1 MLLWSVYEN
10 IIFKFSYNK
19 DKGPRPDIMKYARR
33 MNAEFM
39 ATYLKYYD
47 KNFAI
52 EDVIRNY
59 KERKL
64 NAVNLKNMSYCNSR
78 KARNTVEFRCP
89 NGTLDEITWQNNV
102 NFFVKF
108 MILCKKGH
116 FDKDKVLR
124 RDSINKDKIFTYH
137 DYNKLYIDEAL
148 ELVDLV
154 FDNNLDKI
162 NFLKQYLKLYN
173 LFSYDEACQK
183 IFERGRIL
191 RK

>member
-1 MLLWSVYEN
+1 
-10 IIFKFSYNK
+10 
-19 DKGPRPDIMKYARR
+19 MKYARR

-64 NAVNLKNMSYCNSR
+64 NAVNLKNMSYFNSR

-162 NFLKQYLKLYN
+162 NFLKQYLKLYD

-183 IFERGRIL
+183 VFERGRIL

>member
-1 MLLWSVYEN
+1 
-10 IIFKFSYNK
+10 
-19 DKGPRPDIMKYARR
+19 
-33 MNAEFM
+33 
-39 ATYLKYYD
+39 
-47 KNFAI
+47 
-52 EDVIRNY
+52 
-59 KERKL
+59 
-64 NAVNLKNMSYCNSR
+64 
-78 KARNTVEFRCP
+78 
-89 NGTLDEITWQNNV
+89 
-102 NFFVKF
+102 

-162 NFLKQYLKLYN
+162 NFLKQYLKLYD

>member
-1 MLLWSVYEN
+1 
-10 IIFKFSYNK
+10 
-19 DKGPRPDIMKYARR
+19 
-33 MNAEFM
+33 
-39 ATYLKYYD
+39 
-47 KNFAI
+47 
-52 EDVIRNY
+52 
-59 KERKL
+59 
-64 NAVNLKNMSYCNSR
+64 
-78 KARNTVEFRCP
+78 
-89 NGTLDEITWQNNV
+89 
-102 NFFVKF
+102 

>member
-1 MLLWSVYEN
+1 
-10 IIFKFSYNK
+10 
-19 DKGPRPDIMKYARR
+19 
-33 MNAEFM
+33 
-39 ATYLKYYD
+39 
-47 KNFAI
+47 
-52 EDVIRNY
+52 
-59 KERKL
+59 
-64 NAVNLKNMSYCNSR
+64 
-78 KARNTVEFRCP
+78 
-89 NGTLDEITWQNNV
+89 
-102 NFFVKF
+102 

-162 NFLKQYLKLYN
+162 NFLKQYLKLYD

-183 IFERGRIL
+183 VFERGRIL